1 MAQIEKGVKKVLREY
16 LVKVQKEIPVDYAV
30 LYGSR
35 AKGKARPDSDIDVAI
50 FSSKFKNK
58 SHYSAQVVLQKCLWG
73 MRADIQPIG
82 YSMKDYASKN
92 KLDFIGGIIKKEGIV
107 VCKKNKILI

>member
-16 LVKVQKEIPVDYAV
+16 LVKVQTEIPVDYAV

-35 AKGKARPDSDIDVAI
+35 AKGKARINSDIDIAI
-50 FSSKFKNK
+50 FSSKFRKK
-58 SHYSAQVVLQKCLWG
+58 SYYIAQVMLQKFLWG
-73 MRADIQPIG
+73 IKADIQPVG
-82 YSMKDYASKN
+82 YSVAEYISKD
-92 KLDFIGGIIKKEGIV
+92 KLDFVGGIIKKEGII